1 MQHFTFGRNNG
12 MRVSQLALGTGNFG
26 TGWGY
31 GTDVDSCRRILDAFA
46 DAGGTFIDTAQSY
59 QGGEAEEAVG
69 AVLAGRRNDFSIAT
83 KFAIGGRE
91 GSGPLHTG
99 NGHRAMV
106 GSVEGSLR
114 RLGTDHVDLLWV
126 HFPDLVTPLD
136 EIVAA
141 FDRLARSGKVLYA
154 GLSNFPAWMV
164 SRMATI
170 AELRG
175 TIPIAAAQFEYSL
188 AQRDADRELFPMV
201 ETIGMGAALWGPLG
215 GGLLTGKYRSG
226 EAGRLQ
232 GLQTLVQTE
241 SGPQKT
247 AVVDSVL
254 RAAADT
260 GLAPAVVAVAW
271 VLARARRST
280 TGVVPIIGPRTPEHL
295 TAYLSALYTELP
307 PEVYAYLDAASQVD
321 VGEPHG
327 QIAERLELARGGPG
341 SWRGGNLSTG

>member
-12 MRVSQLALGTGNFG
+12 LRVSQLALGTGNFG

-31 GTDVDSCRRILDAFA
+31 GTDVDSSRQIFDAFA
-46 DAGGTFIDTAQSY
+46 DAGGTLIDTAQSY
-59 QGGEAEEAVG
+59 QGGEAEEALG
-69 AVLAGRRNDFSIAT
+69 AILAGRRESFSIAT

-91 GSGPLHTG
+91 GSGPLQTG

-106 GSVEGSLR
+106 RSVEASLR
-114 RLGTDHVDLLWV
+114 RLGTDYVDLLWV

-164 SRMATI
+164 SRAATI
-170 AELRG
+170 AEVRG

-201 ETIGMGAALWGPLG
+201 ETIGIGAALWGPLG

-232 GLQTLVQTE
+232 GLQTLIQTE

-247 AVVDSVL
+247 AIVDAVL
-254 RAAADT
+254 QAATDT
-260 GLAPAVVAVAW
+260 GLSPAVVAVAW
-271 VLARARRST
+271 TLERARRST
-280 TGVVPIIGPRTPEHL
+280 TGVVPIIGPRTVEHL
-295 TAYLSALYTELP
+295 TAYLSALDTELP
-307 PEVYAYLDAASQVD
+307 LEVYATLDAVSQID
-321 VGEPHG
+321 RGEPHA
-327 QIAERLELARGGPG
+327 QISERLELARGGAG
-341 SWRGGNLSTG
+341 NWR